1 MTTPSTSP
9 QAGQQTQTH
18 ESDTSFRWLVI
29 LLAIIAVS
37 LLGLYFMNFNGGWG
51 NQGDFGAF
59 GDFLG
64 GVLNPILGFATVG
77 LLIWSLKMQM
87 KELSLSN
94 QQLALT
100 RQELKETKEETA
112 LSRKAMEE
120 QVNHLQNEAK
130 LNELIRLMAVVKIKC
145 DDMLNSKVTERELSF
160 GLLHFKQE
168 RSYGRYNPSITK
180 RTYRDVI
187 YIYIP
192 SKLGELYDDLIP
204 LLQRQYNE
212 LNSSWKELEEL
223 LCLYTRLALRY
234 YDINKSTEFAAV
246 YMKEAG
252 EMLIPFHNIFQTDK
266 TTLLHKVIRA
276 NSISM
281 SSTLYEDLDD

>member
-1 MTTPSTSP
+1 MVAYHF
-9 QAGQQTQTH
+9 AGRYCC
-18 ESDTSFRWLVI
+18 F
-29 LLAIIAVS
+29 LLT
-37 LLGLYFMNFNGGWG
+37 LYFMNFNGGWG

-100 RQELKETKEETA
+100 RQELTKTKEETA
-112 LSRKAMEE
+112 LSRKAMEA
-120 QVNHLQNEAK
+120 QVTHLQNEAK

-145 DDMLNSKVTERELSF
+145 DDMLNSTVTERELSF
-160 GLLHFKQE
+160 GLFHSKQP

-187 YIYIP
+187 YCYIP

-212 LNSSWKELEEL
+212 LNSSWKELEQL

-234 YDINKSTEFAAV
+234 YHINESTEFAAV
-246 YMKEAG
+246 YLKEAG
-252 EMLIPFHNIFQTDK
+252 EMLAPFHNIFQTDET
-266 TTLLHKVIRA
+266 TTLLQKVIRA
-276 NSISM
+276 NSIAM
-281 SSTLYEDLDD
+281 SSMLYEDLDD